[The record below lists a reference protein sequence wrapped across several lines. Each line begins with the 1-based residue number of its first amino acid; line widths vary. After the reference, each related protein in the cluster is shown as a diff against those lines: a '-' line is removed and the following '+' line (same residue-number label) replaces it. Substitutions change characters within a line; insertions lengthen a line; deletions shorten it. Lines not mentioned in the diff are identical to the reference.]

1 MRKTKNIRIFDVIMI
16 IIAILWL
23 IPVFWMIN
31 TAIKP
36 TPDIFTTPP
45 TWIPEHFTL
54 EHIKAVVQNWPFI
67 KWLLNSILVSGI
79 STLISLFL
87 AILAAYS
94 FARITWKGRD
104 TIFVILLAS
113 MLIPWQINAVP
124 LYFLMNNLNL
134 LNKLIS
140 VILPITAMPISVFL
154 LRQFFVGIPS
164 ELEDAARIDGC
175 NRVNTLFRIIIP
187 VSGPAL
193 AALAI
198 YMFIF
203 SWNEYFW
210 SLITLQRVEKYTLPI
225 GLNMLQGAYDIE
237 YGLLMAAAFLA
248 SIPVMI
254 VFIILRRHIIEGMSW
269 SGVTK

>member
-1 MRKTKNIRIFDVIMI
+1 
-16 IIAILWL
+16 
-23 IPVFWMIN
+23 
-31 TAIKP
+31 
-36 TPDIFTTPP
+36 
-45 TWIPEHFTL
+45 
-54 EHIKAVVQNWPFI
+54 
-67 KWLLNSILVSGI
+67 
-79 STLISLFL
+79 
-87 AILAAYS
+87 
-94 FARITWKGRD
+94 
-104 TIFVILLAS
+104 
-113 MLIPWQINAVP
+113 
-124 LYFLMNNLNL
+124 MNNLNL
-134 LNKLIS
+134 LNKLIA

-154 LRQFFVGIPS
+154 LRQFFIGLPS

-175 NRVNTLFRIIIP
+175 NRMDILFRIIVPI
-187 VSGPAL
+187 SGPAL

-210 SLITLQRVEKYTLPI
+210 SLIALQRIGKFTLPI

-254 VFIILRRHIIEGMSW
+254 VFALLRKQIIKGMSW

>member
-1 MRKTKNIRIFDVIMI
+1 LKKNKESKILDIIMI
-16 IIAILWL
+16 IFSIIWL
-23 IPVFWMIN
+23 IPVLWMID

-36 TPDIFTTPP
+36 THEIFTTPP
-45 TWIPEHFTL
+45 KWIPEKFTL
-54 EHIKAVVQNWPFI
+54 QHIKDAITNWPFST
-67 KWLLNSILVSGI
+67 WLLNSIIVSGV
-79 STLISLFL
+79 STIFSLFL
-87 AILAAYS
+87 SILAAYS
-94 FARITWKGRD
+94 FSRIEWKGRD
-104 TIFVILLAS
+104 TVFIILLAS

-134 LNKLIS
+134 LNKLIA

-154 LRQFFVGIPS
+154 LRQFFIGLPS

-175 NRVNTLFRIIIP
+175 NRLNILFRIIVPI
-187 VSGPAL
+187 SGPAL

-210 SLITLQRVEKYTLPI
+210 SLIALQRINKYTLPI

-254 VFIILRRHIIEGMSW
+254 VFALLRKQIIKGMSW

>member
-1 MRKTKNIRIFDVIMI
+1 MIVISI
-16 IIAILWL
+16 IWL
-23 IPVFWMIN
+23 IPILWMID

-36 TPDIFTTPP
+36 TPEIFTSPP
-45 TWIPEHFTL
+45 KWIPQNFTL
-54 EHIKAVVQNWPFI
+54 EHISNVIRNWPFGT
-67 KWLLNSILVSGI
+67 WLLNSVLVSGI
-79 STLISLFL
+79 ATLISLFL
-87 AILAAYS
+87 AIFAAYS
-94 FARITWKGRD
+94 FSRIEWKGRN
-104 TIFVILLAS
+104 TVFLILLAS

-134 LNKLIS
+134 LNTLLGVIFPIS
-140 VILPITAMPISVFL
+140 AMPISVFL
-154 LRQFFVGIPS
+154 LRQFFINIPS

-175 NRVNTLFRIIIP
+175 NRLNIIFRIIIP
-187 VSGPAL
+187 ISGPAL

-210 SLITLQRVEKYTLPI
+210 SLIALQRVEKFTLPI

-248 SIPVMI
+248 SIPVII
-254 VFIILRRHIIEGMSW
+254 VFIILRRRIIEGMSW